1 MNYFGEYFDPLFDS
15 WSIFDQFLIV
25 CALNPFSCIMAY
37 IRSHSKVEMLWDKFW
52 STLLMFYK
60 GCLMHKCLF
69 WSTPEPCCFGSIC
82 LNFGPLFNSYFDPLV
97 WLRPILNTSAKN
109 GWSRSGSKINF
120 MHKSLFPVLFDPL
133 VILSNQIKMHFLN
146 SLVYKLHPF
155 IASKSALL
163 DQIMLH
169 FIDVIRAF
177 CSEIYSP
184 YEKFG

>member
-120 MHKSLFPVLFDPL
+120 MHKSLFPEQVYLIHLWQVTCHF
-133 VILSNQIKMHFLN
+133 VNQIKMHFFKFPRLQIA
-146 SLVYKLHPF
+146 PF
-155 IASKSALL
+155 YYIKKCTFRPDNAL
-163 DQIMLH
+163 
-169 FIDVIRAF
+169 FYW
-177 CSEIYSP
+177 CY
-184 YEKFG
+184 

>member
-120 MHKSLFPVLFDPL
+120 MHKSLFPEQVYLIHLWQVTCHF
-133 VILSNQIKMHFLN
+133 VNQIKMHFFKFPRLQIA
-146 SLVYKLHPF
+146 PF
-155 IASKSALL
+155 YYIKKCTFRPDNA
-163 DQIMLH
+163 
-169 FIDVIRAF
+169 AF
-177 CSEIYSP
+177 YWCY
-184 YEKFG
+184 